1 MCSVV
6 GYVGTQLGGKLVL
19 NGLLQTEYR
28 GYDSAGFVCFDQQT
42 NNLAAIKSVGFVGDL
57 KKKVESVGIDG
68 RTVLGHTRWATHGG
82 LTEYNAHPHF
92 DCHKNVFVVHNG
104 IIENYHSL
112 KLDLEKKNHT
122 FISQTDTE
130 VIAHLW
136 EEMVF
141 NGEWKSPEDI
151 VKKVVSQLYGAY
163 ALVIVSAQYPGMI
176 FFARSKSPLCIGFA
190 IEYKMIASDVLA
202 FGKEITD
209 VMYVPDCSYGF
220 VSSDGVKIFDA
231 DGIPVPLFL
240 KPIVYDDRLVSLNGY
255 SHYMIKEI
263 YEQKSAV
270 VDTVMHFHNNR
281 ALLHEQLG
289 LSLSKMQ
296 SLEHVKLVG
305 CGASWHAGRIAQFFF
320 EEIAQIPTGVHLA
333 SEFRQMRFFKQ
344 QNLLSVCISQSGETA
359 DTLESLRLLKSFNVH
374 TVGLVNVATSSMVRE
389 ADGSLLMHAGPE
401 IAVASTKS
409 FAAQIGSLY
418 WLSYYCAWQK
428 GLCSEHALDK
438 AVYDVVHAVTILES
452 VMDSYSYE
460 INYVWGPFYAQF
472 DRAICLGR
480 NISYPF
486 ALEAALKLKE
496 IDYIFAQCYP
506 AGELKH
512 GPLALIDKKTPVFV
526 FSLLDQIP
534 YEKLLS
540 NVQEAKARGAHIT
553 AFIFEGQD
561 ELKEIADVSFEIPRV
576 APLLAP
582 LAMNGVMLLLVCS
595 IGLHLGLSIDKP
607 RNLAKSV
614 TVE

>member
-6 GYVGTQLGGKLVL
+6 GYVGSQLGGRLVL
-19 NGLLQTEYR
+19 EGLLQTEYR
-28 GYDSAGFVCFDQQT
+28 GYDSAGFVCLNQDT
-42 NNLAAIKSVGFVGDL
+42 NRFTAVKSVGFVGDL
-57 KKKVESVGIDG
+57 QKKVESIGIDG
-68 RTVLGHTRWATHGG
+68 FTILGHTRWATHGG
-82 LTEYNAHPHF
+82 LTEHNAHPHF
-92 DCHKNVFVVHNG
+92 DCQQTVFVVHNG
-104 IIENYHSL
+104 IIENFHSL
-112 KLDLEKKNHT
+112 KIALEKKNHA

-136 EEMVF
+136 EDILTTSPF
-141 NGEWKSPEDI
+141 LSPEEI
-151 VKKVVSQLYGAY
+151 IKQVVAQLKGAY
-163 ALVIVSAQYPGMI
+163 ALVILTADYPGLI
-176 FFARSKSPLCIGFA
+176 FFARNKSPLCIG
-190 IEYKMIASDVLA
+190 IASGYRMVASDILA

-209 VMYVPDCSYGF
+209 VMYVPDGSYGF
-220 VSSDGVKIFDA
+220 VSSDTLKVFDA
-231 DGIPVPLFL
+231 QYGSVSVLL
-240 KPIVYDDRLVSLNGY
+240 KPITYDDRSVSLNGY
-255 SHYMIKEI
+255 SHYMIKEM
-263 YEQKSAV
+263 YEQKCAV
-270 VDTVMHFHNNR
+270 VDTVMQFHNNR
-281 ALLHEQLG
+281 ESLHEKLG
-289 LSLSKMQ
+289 ISIEKMESLQ
-296 SLEHVKLVG
+296 NIKLIG
-305 CGASWHAGRIAQFFF
+305 CGASWHAGRIGQFFF
-320 EEIAQIPTGVHLA
+320 EEIANIQTGVHLA

-344 QNLLSVCISQSGETA
+344 AELLSIFISQSGETA
-359 DTLESLRLLKSFNVH
+359 DTLEALRLLKGHTVH

-389 ADGSLLMHAGPE
+389 ADGALVMNAGPE
-401 IAVASTKS
+401 IAVASTKA

-418 WLSYYCAWQK
+418 WLAHYFAWRK
-428 GLCSEHALDK
+428 GICSESDLDQ
-438 AVYDVVHAVTILES
+438 AVCEIVHAVAMLET
-452 VMDSYSYE
+452 VMDAYSHE
-460 INYVWGPFYAQF
+460 IRSIWGPFYAQF

-480 NISYPF
+480 HISYPF

-526 FSLLDQIP
+526 FSLLDQVP

-540 NVQEAKARGAHIT
+540 NVQEAKARGAHIA
-553 AFIFEGQD
+553 AFVFEGQH
-561 ELKEIADVSFEIPRV
+561 ELKKLADTCFEIPRV